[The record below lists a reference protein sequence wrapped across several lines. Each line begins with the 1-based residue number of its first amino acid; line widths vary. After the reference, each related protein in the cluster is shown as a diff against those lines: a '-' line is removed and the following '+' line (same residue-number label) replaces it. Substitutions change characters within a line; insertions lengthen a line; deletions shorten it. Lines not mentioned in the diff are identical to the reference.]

1 MASDV
6 MPLGKI
12 VYVCDDV
19 VVDQAAGKLDILG
32 AFNAL
37 RPPDGEN
44 YPFYQDHLCVFA
56 QFAGGLGPTVVEA
69 KVVDASTGDE
79 VFGSPATIVA

>member
-19 VVDQAAGKLDILG
+19 VVDQAAGET
-32 AFNAL
+32 
-37 RPPDGEN
+37 RP
-44 YPFYQDHLCVFA
+44 
-56 QFAGGLGPTVVEA
+56 
-69 KVVDASTGDE
+69 
-79 VFGSPATIVA
+79 